1 MSNELLT
8 AAEAARRL
16 GIRVTTLYDWLGQSD
31 HGLLRIRGA
40 PFTIDYLQSGPRGQG
55 KIAVEAAEVE
65 RIKQGL
71 RVVPQSH
78 APLRRM
84 PSPRSYP
91 GITVPLGRP
100 PQLHGTH
107 ARRRPPSYQSP
118 NAAHSGSW

>member
-55 KIAVEAAEVE
+55 KIGIDVVEVE
-65 RIKQGL
+65 RIKL
-71 RVVPQSH
+71 AMRAV
-78 APLRRM
+78 PLRRVERRLFM
-84 PSPRSYP
+84 QSRIYP

-100 PQLHGTH
+100 
-107 ARRRPPSYQSP
+107 
-118 NAAHSGSW
+118 NA